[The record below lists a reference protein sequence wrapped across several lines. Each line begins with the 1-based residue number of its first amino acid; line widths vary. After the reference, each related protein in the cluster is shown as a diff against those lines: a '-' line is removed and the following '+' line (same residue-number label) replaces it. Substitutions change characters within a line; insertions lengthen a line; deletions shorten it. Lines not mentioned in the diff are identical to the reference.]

1 MNGFIFKSNNSFKN
15 RISKSRLR
23 SNCPRKYETL
33 TRNGLGYI
41 TTTPEKLDRYARR
54 YGLKY
59 VNVSDFN
66 EHAGMIQLMV
76 TGYKAAILFTEC
88 EPGTDA
94 ESYDQ
99 ENESALHGDIS
110 DSDFSDEMDSRT
122 ERDCA
127 ALYIENLATF
137 DSLWAYVREN
147 YVYIQGGLYGTYEA
161 GIDFWL
167 TRNGHG
173 TGFLDRG
180 LGELGDT
187 LTAACEAFGEVWVYL
202 GDDSRVHI
210 S

>member
-1 MNGFIFKSNNSFKN
+1 MDGFIFKANKRFKN
-15 RISKSRLR
+15 TL
-23 SNCPRKYETL
+23 SNHPTNYETL
-33 TRNGLGYI
+33 TRNGFGRI
-41 TTTPEKLDRYARR
+41 ATSPEKGDRYARR
-54 YGLKY
+54 YGLKR
-59 VNVSDFN
+59 VNLFYLH
-66 EHAGMIQLMV
+66 EHAGMIQRMV
-76 TGYKAAILFTEC
+76 KGYKAAILFTEC

-94 ESYDQ
+94 ESHDP

-110 DSDFSDEMDSRT
+110 DSDFSGEMDSRI

-127 ALYIENLATF
+127 AFYIENLDTF

-147 YVYIQGGLYGTYEA
+147 YVYIQGGLYGPYEA

-173 TGFLDRG
+173 VGFWDRG

-187 LTAACEAFGEVWVYL
+187 LSAACESFGEVWAYL

>member
-1 MNGFIFKSNNSFKN
+1 MNGFIFKANKRFKN
-15 RISKSRLR
+15 CL
-23 SNCPRKYETL
+23 SNSLTNYETI
-33 TRNGLGYI
+33 TRNGFGRI
-41 TTTPEKLDRYARR
+41 ATSPEKGDRYARR
-54 YGLKY
+54 YGLKR
-59 VNVSDFN
+59 VNLFYLH
-66 EHAGMIQLMV
+66 EHAGMIHLMV
-76 TGYKAAILFTEC
+76 KGYKAAILFTEC

-94 ESYDQ
+94 ESHDP

-110 DSDFSDEMDSRT
+110 DSDFSGEMDSRI

-127 ALYIENLATF
+127 AFYIENLDTF

-147 YVYIQGGLYGTYEA
+147 YVYIQGGLYGPYEA

-173 TGFLDRG
+173 VGFWDRG

-187 LTAACEAFGEVWVYL
+187 LSAACESFGEVWAYL

>member
-1 MNGFIFKSNNSFKN
+1 MDGFIFKANKRFKN
-15 RISKSRLR
+15 TLSNRLT
-23 SNCPRKYETL
+23 NYETL
-33 TRNGLGYI
+33 TRNGFGRI
-41 TTTPEKLDRYARR
+41 ATSPEKGDRYARR
-54 YGLKY
+54 YGLKS
-59 VNVSDFN
+59 VNVFDFN
-66 EHAGMIQLMV
+66 FHASMIQLMV
-76 TGYKAAILFTEC
+76 KGYKAAILFTEC

-94 ESYDQ
+94 ESYGL

-110 DSDFSDEMDSRT
+110 DSDFSGEMDSRI

-127 ALYIENLATF
+127 AFYIENLDTF

-147 YVYIQGGLYGTYEA
+147 YVYIQGGLYGPYEA

-173 TGFLDRG
+173 VGFWDRG

-187 LTAACEAFGEVWVYL
+187 LSAACESFGEVWAYL